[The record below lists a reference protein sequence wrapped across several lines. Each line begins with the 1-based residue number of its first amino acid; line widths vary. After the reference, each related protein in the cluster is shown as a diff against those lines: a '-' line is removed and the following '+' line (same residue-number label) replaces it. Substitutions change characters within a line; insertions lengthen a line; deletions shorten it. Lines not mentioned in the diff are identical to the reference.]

1 MPLRTAC
8 LLIALLLSPT
18 HWAPA
23 YAAGHSA
30 PGVAAPRSVE
40 AATSQQLDRR
50 LRAVDA
56 LHDVTASVSGE
67 IAGLDGKVVGADDR
81 KLAEQIAAQ
90 SPGVA
95 RDDNRIQVSATLG
108 DRFDAARLAVTDK
121 LLRLLAATPLLLLAV
136 AIVLLA
142 AWLGRVVS
150 SRMQWLRRFRSP
162 NPYMDGLIRGI
173 VSSLILLAG
182 ILVAL
187 DLLGATSLVGAVL
200 GSAGVVGLVLG
211 FAFKDIAENYIAG
224 ILLSLRRPFAP
235 GDHVQIENREGKVVA
250 LTSRSTLL
258 MTLDG
263 NQLSLPNALVFK
275 AVILNY
281 SHNPRRRF
289 DFSVTIDAG
298 ESIRQAQTLAI
309 AEIGKVE
316 GVLDDPHPS
325 WLVHEYTPGGIV
337 LRFFGWVDQ
346 RDSDLG
352 KVRSEAIRVV
362 KAGYARAAI
371 EGPRSTSHV
380 MLHREPVVPE
390 SNKAEPGHDRSQS
403 DTSVNRDIDQQLAAA
418 QDASEDDNLLDHGRL
433 DHGRLDRSGPDAAS

>member
-1 MPLRTAC
+1 MSLRTAC
-8 LLIALLLSPT
+8 LPIVIALLLVPIS
-18 HWAPA
+18 WMPA
-23 YAAGHSA
+23 VAAGQAEPAVSTPEASA
-30 PGVAAPRSVE
+30 AAT
-40 AATSQQLDRR
+40 ATSQQLARR
-50 LRAVDA
+50 LRAIEA
-56 LHDVTASVSGE
+56 LQDVTATISGD
-67 IAGLDGKVVGADDR
+67 IARLDGEVVNAADR
-81 KLAEQIAAQ
+81 LKAEQIAAQ
-90 SPGVA
+90 LPGVA
-95 RDDNRIQVSATLG
+95 RVDNRIQLSSKLS
-108 DRFDAARLAVTDK
+108 DRFHAAWSAVTDK
-121 LLRLLAATPLLLLAV
+121 LLRLVAATPLLLV
-136 AIVLLA
+136 AITIVFLS

-150 SRMQWLRRFRSP
+150 NHMQWLRRFRSS
-162 NPYMDGLIRGI
+162 NPYMDGLVRGI

-182 ILVAL
+182 ILLAL

-263 NQLSLPNALVFK
+263 IQLRLPNALVFK

-281 SHNPRRRF
+281 SHYPKRRF
-289 DFSVTIDAG
+289 DFNITIDAG
-298 ESIRQAQTLAI
+298 ESIRQAQTLAV

-316 GVLDDPHPS
+316 GVLDDPKPS
-325 WLVHEYTPGGIV
+325 WLLHEYTPTGIV

-346 RDSDLG
+346 HHSDLG

-362 KAGYARAAI
+362 KAAYAKAVI
-371 EGPRSTSHV
+371 DGPRATSHV
-380 MLHREPVVPE
+380 ILHREPAPGDE
-390 SNKAEPGHDRSQS
+390 NKAEPGYDRAHS

-418 QDASEDDNLLDHGRL
+418 QDASDDDNLLDGKV
-433 DHGRLDRSGPDAAS
+433 PAP

>member
-8 LLIALLLSPT
+8 LLIALLLLPPIAWT
-18 HWAPA
+18 PA
-23 YAAGHSA
+23 LAAGQVA
-30 PGVAAPRSVE
+30 PVVAAPATSE
-40 AATSQQLDRR
+40 AATSRQLDRR
-50 LRAVDA
+50 LRAIDA
-56 LHDVTASVSGE
+56 LHDVTATMSGD
-67 IAGLDGKVVGADDR
+67 IARLDGKVVGEGDR
-81 KLAEQIAAQ
+81 KLAEQIAGQ
-90 SPGVA
+90 LPGVA
-95 RDDNRIQVSATLG
+95 RVDNRIQLSSKLS
-108 DRFDAARLAVTDK
+108 DRFDAAWNAVTDK
-121 LLRLLAATPLLLLAV
+121 LLRLLAATPLLLVAV

-142 AWLGRVVS
+142 AWLGRIVS
-150 SRMQWLRRFRSP
+150 NRMQWLRRFRSP
-162 NPYMDGLIRGI
+162 NPYMDGLVRGI
-173 VSSLILLAG
+173 VSSLVLLAG
-182 ILVAL
+182 ILVAR
-187 DLLGATSLVGAVL
+187 DLLGATSRVGAVL

-263 NQLSLPNALVFK
+263 NQLRLPNALVFK

-289 DFSVTIDAG
+289 DFNITIDPA
-298 ESIRQAQTLAI
+298 ESIRQAQALAL

-316 GVLDDPHPS
+316 GVLADPKPS
-325 WLVHEYTPGGIV
+325 WLLHEYTPGGIV

-346 RDSDLG
+346 HHSDLG

-362 KAGYARAAI
+362 KAAYAKATI
-371 EGPRSTSHV
+371 DGPRSTSHV
-380 MLHREPVVPE
+380 ILHREPAAADV
-390 SNKAEPGHDRSQS
+390 NKAEPGHDRAQS

-418 QDASEDDNLLDHGRL
+418 QDANEDDNLLDNTRL
-433 DHGRLDRSGPDAAS
+433 DHTRLDGDARKP